1 MWENDEAR
9 NSKAGTTSLFG
20 IRALSLFR
28 HSSFVIR
35 YLVMAYLDQFLS
47 VIVKHGGSDLHIG
60 VGQPPKMR
68 MHGDIMPIR
77 ADPVTHEEATRMMS
91 EISGPHNWEIFEQRG
106 DLDFAYEMDEASRF
120 RSNYFKQS
128 NGYGAVFR
136 LIPTKIA
143 TLEQL
148 GIPLVV
154 REFANFRGG
163 LVLVTGPTGS
173 GKTTTQAALIDY
185 INQNFSKHVVTI
197 EEPIEFV
204 HNNKRSTITQREVPG
219 NSTSFAAALK
229 AALREDTDIV
239 LVGEMRDLETISLA
253 LTAAE
258 TGLLVF
264 GTLHTNN
271 ARKTVDRMVDV
282 FPADRQ
288 PQARAMLAN
297 SLRGV
302 VAQLLLKRA
311 DRPGRIAVNEIL
323 ISNAAVA
330 AIIREGATQKLQDV
344 IVSGRAQGMQF
355 MDDTIW
361 ALLEKGIVSPHEA
374 FMKAIDKGRFKPFLS
389 AEEEALANAAGAAPE
404 DEKRARGDFVKPTG
418 ARAANRAVR

>member
-1 MWENDEAR
+1 
-9 NSKAGTTSLFG
+9 
-20 IRALSLFR
+20 
-28 HSSFVIR
+28 
-35 YLVMAYLDQFLS
+35 MAELDRFLS
-47 VIVKHGGSDLHIG
+47 VVVKHGGSDLHIG
-60 VGQPPKMR
+60 EGQPPKMR
-68 MHGDIMPIR
+68 VHGDIIPIR
-77 ADPVTHEEATRMMS
+77 DEPISHEEAMRVLS
-91 EISGPHNWEIFEQRG
+91 EVCGPHNWETLEQRG

-128 NGYGAVFR
+128 NGYGATFR

-143 TLEQL
+143 TLEEL
-148 GIPLVV
+148 GVPLVIK
-154 REFANFRGG
+154 EFANVRGG
-163 LVLVTGPTGS
+163 LVLITGPTGS
-173 GKTTTQAALIDY
+173 GKTTTQAGLVDY
-185 INQNFSKHVVTI
+185 INQNFAKHVVTI

-204 HNNKRSTITQREVPG
+204 HNNKQSTITQREVPG
-219 NSTSFAAALK
+219 DSSSFATGLK

-239 LVGEMRDLETISLA
+239 LVGEMRDLETVSLA

-288 PQARAMLAN
+288 PQARTMLAN

-323 ISNAAVA
+323 IANAAVA

-344 IVSGRAQGMQF
+344 IISGKAQGMQF
-355 MDDTIW
+355 MDDAIL

-374 FMKAIDKGRFKPFLS
+374 FMKAIDKNRFKPFLS
-389 AEEEALANAAGAAPE
+389 PEEEALANAAGSAPD
-404 DEKRARGDFVKPTG
+404 DEKRLPGNFVKPVA
-418 ARAANRAVR
+418 ARARVGTR

>member
-1 MWENDEAR
+1 
-9 NSKAGTTSLFG
+9 
-20 IRALSLFR
+20 
-28 HSSFVIR
+28 
-35 YLVMAYLDQFLS
+35 MAYLDQFLS
-47 VIVKHGGSDLHIG
+47 RIVDQGGSDLHIG
-60 VGQPPKMR
+60 EGQPPKMR
-68 MHGDIMPIR
+68 KHGDVAPIR
-77 ADPVTHEEATRMMS
+77 AKPVSHDEAMS
-91 EISGPHNWEIFEQRG
+91 MLSEVCGQHNWEVFEGRG
-106 DLDFAYEMDEASRF
+106 DLDFAYEMDAASRF
-120 RSNYFKQS
+120 RCNYLKQA

-143 TLEQL
+143 TLEEL
-148 GIPLVV
+148 GIPSVV
-154 REFANFRGG
+154 KEFGHLRSG

-173 GKTTTQAALIDY
+173 GKSTTLAALVDY
-185 INQNFSKHVVTI
+185 INENFPRHIVTI

-204 HNNKRSTITQREVPG
+204 HDNKRSIITQREVPG
-219 NSTSFAAALK
+219 DAESFPTGLK
-229 AALREDTDIV
+229 AALREDADIV

-282 FPADRQ
+282 FSAARQ
-288 PQARAMLAN
+288 AQARAMLAN

-302 VAQLLLKRA
+302 LAQLLLKKA
-311 DRPGRIAVNEIL
+311 DGSGRVAVNEVL
-323 ISNAAVA
+323 VANAAVS

-355 MDDTIW
+355 MDDAIW

-374 FMKAIDKGRFKPFLS
+374 FMKAIDKSRFKPFLS
-389 AEEEALANAAGAAPE
+389 PEEESLGNAAGCISD
-404 DEKRARGDFVKPTG
+404 DEKRPPGNLMLAT
-418 ARAANRAVR
+418 RAQVGTR

>member
-1 MWENDEAR
+1 
-9 NSKAGTTSLFG
+9 
-20 IRALSLFR
+20 
-28 HSSFVIR
+28 
-35 YLVMAYLDQFLS
+35 MAELDRFLS

-60 VGQPPKMR
+60 EGQPPKMR
-68 MHGDIMPIR
+68 VHGDIMPIR
-77 ADPVTHEEATRMMS
+77 DEPISHEEAARMLS
-91 EISGPHNWEIFEQRG
+91 EVCGPHNWEIFEQRG

-128 NGYGAVFR
+128 NGYGATFR

-143 TLEQL
+143 TLEEL

-154 REFANFRGG
+154 KEFANVRGG
-163 LVLVTGPTGS
+163 LVLITGPTGS
-173 GKTTTQAALIDY
+173 GKTTTQAALIDHT
-185 INQNFSKHVVTI
+185 NQNFSRHIVTI

-204 HNNKRSTITQREVPG
+204 HENKQSTITQREVPG
-219 NSTSFAAALK
+219 NSSSFAAGLK
-229 AALREDTDIV
+229 AALREDADIV
-239 LVGEMRDLETISLA
+239 LVGEMRDLETVSLA

-323 ISNAAVA
+323 IANAAVA

-355 MDDTIW
+355 MDDAIW
-361 ALLEKGIVSPHEA
+361 ALWEKGIVSAHEA
-374 FMKAIDKGRFKPFLS
+374 FMKAIDKGRFKPLLS
-389 AEEEALANAAGAAPE
+389 PEEAALANAAGSVRKEEEQRLP
-404 DEKRARGDFVKPTG
+404 GDSVKAIG
-418 ARAANRAVR
+418 ARARAGAR

>member
-1 MWENDEAR
+1 
-9 NSKAGTTSLFG
+9 
-20 IRALSLFR
+20 
-28 HSSFVIR
+28 
-35 YLVMAYLDQFLS
+35 MAYLDQFLN
-47 VIVKHGGSDLHIG
+47 VVVAHGGSDLHIG
-60 VGQPPKMR
+60 EGQPPKIR
-68 MHGDIMPIR
+68 KHGDIMAIR
-77 ADPVTHEEATRMMS
+77 GEPVSRDEAASMLS
-91 EISGPHNWEIFEQRG
+91 EVCGPHNWEIFEERG

-120 RSNYFKQS
+120 RCNYLKQA

-136 LIPTKIA
+136 LIPARIA
-143 TLEQL
+143 TLEEL
-148 GIPLVV
+148 GIPVAIKQ
-154 REFANFRGG
+154 FAHLRGG

-173 GKTTTQAALIDY
+173 GKTTTQASLLDY
-185 INQNFSKHVVTI
+185 INQNFSKHIVTI

-204 HNNKRSTITQREVPG
+204 HDHKRSVITQREVPG
-219 NSTSFAAALK
+219 DSSTFPDGLK
-229 AALREDTDIV
+229 AALREDVDAV

-282 FPADRQ
+282 FPAERQ

-302 VAQLLLKRA
+302 LAQLLLKRS

-323 ISNAAVA
+323 IANAAVA

-344 IVSGRAQGMQF
+344 IVSGKAQGMQF
-355 MDDTIW
+355 MDDAIW
-361 ALLEKGIVSPHEA
+361 ALLEKGIVSAHEA
-374 FMKAIDKGRFKPFLS
+374 FMKAIDKNRFKPFLA
-389 AEEEALANAAGAAPE
+389 AEEEALGNAAGAVPD
-404 DEKRARGDFVKPTG
+404 DEKRLPGNFVKPLS
-418 ARAANRAVR
+418 ARALAKRS